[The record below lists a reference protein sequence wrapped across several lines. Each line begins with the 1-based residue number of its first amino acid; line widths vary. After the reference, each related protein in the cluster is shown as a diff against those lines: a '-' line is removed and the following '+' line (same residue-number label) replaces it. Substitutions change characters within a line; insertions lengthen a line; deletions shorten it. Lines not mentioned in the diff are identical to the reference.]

1 MLSSKSVIVLAVM
14 LYSFLW
20 MSWGNIRVNFFPY
33 GYVVVSGWILVLIV
47 KAGQAW
53 QRFQEEN
60 CGWL

>member
-1 MLSSKSVIVLAVM
+1 
-14 LYSFLW
+14 
-20 MSWGNIRVNFFPY
+20 MSWGNVKVNFFPY

-53 QRFQEEN
+53 KCFQEEN